1 MEEDIASL
9 AESQRYWS
17 SERKKEVPHQM
28 DAKNTIVITE
38 VGESSNNKEAE
49 IDLDPRLPELE
60 KKMGPVEDTIYVL
73 VDECDQSRVLQV
85 VSKLE
90 VSFREQ
96 LIVFLRGNLNIF
108 TRSHAYMVGIDPN
121 MMCHRLNI
129 DPLKKGMRQK

>member
-1 MEEDIASL
+1 
-9 AESQRYWS
+9 
-17 SERKKEVPHQM
+17 M